1 MGMTDPSL
9 QLFDKLC
16 KEIDASEYELLKLKA
31 ELVKED
37 KQSVK
42 TEAAALREEVAIIKD
57 KAVEGLVEDV
67 QSQYFISVGLIEQS
81 NENLRQLIE
90 MNEKISENSNQTLEY
105 IRKEIEK
112 QAGVNRN
119 LEEELKGEISN
130 KERNVDKRRE
140 FSQQERY
147 NKLNLKHLKNELK
160 HFLDD
165 TAKLDPNHNE
175 EQGSNFGYL
184 LQALWRNFVDNG
196 VHDYISIESLEF
208 DVEESVLD
216 QLIIAGVVTQN
227 KNNSDLIK
235 MTDFTMS

>member
-1 MGMTDPSL
+1 M
-9 QLFDKLC
+9 
-16 KEIDASEYELLKLKA
+16 
-31 ELVKED
+31 
-37 KQSVK
+37 
-42 TEAAALREEVAIIKD
+42 
-57 KAVEGLVEDV
+57 
-67 QSQYFISVGLIEQS
+67 
-81 NENLRQLIE
+81 
-90 MNEKISENSNQTLEY
+90 
-105 IRKEIEK
+105 
-112 QAGVNRN
+112 
-119 LEEELKGEISN
+119 
-130 KERNVDKRRE
+130 
-140 FSQQERY
+140 
-147 NKLNLKHLKNELK
+147 KHLKNELK

-175 EQGSNFGYL
+175 DQGSSFGYL